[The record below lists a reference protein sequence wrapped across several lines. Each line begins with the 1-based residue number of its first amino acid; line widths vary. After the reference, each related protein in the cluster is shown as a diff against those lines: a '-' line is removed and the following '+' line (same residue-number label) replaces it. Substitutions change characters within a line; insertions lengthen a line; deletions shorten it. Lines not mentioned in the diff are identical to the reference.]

1 MTPPRHILHA
11 VKAEFGEPR
20 YRAVTARNFRQVPEL
35 AAFSE
40 SELFEME
47 VVASVF
53 PFRTNNYVIDELID
67 WDNIP
72 ADPVF
77 RLTFPQRGMLTDAH
91 FDEMA
96 RLMRADASKDEIK
109 GAADRIRGELN
120 PHPAGQVEKNV
131 PLFEGERLTGVQHK
145 YGETALF
152 FPSSGQSCHAY
163 CTFCFRWPQFVGMDG
178 MKFALADADRL
189 VRYLK
194 EHGEV
199 TDILITGGDP
209 MVMSAKKLAVYID
222 ALLAADLPNLA
233 SIRIGTKSLS
243 FWPYRFLTD
252 DDSED
257 ILKLFRNVVRSGRHL
272 ALMAHFS
279 HTAELR
285 TDAVKAAM
293 ARILE
298 TGANIRTQ
306 SPILAGINDSAEVW
320 GEMWREQVRLGAVP
334 YYMFMVR
341 DTGAQHHFGV
351 PLVKASEIFA
361 AAYKT
366 VSGIGRTVKGPVMSA
381 GPGKV
386 HMLGTAELCGEKVFA
401 LQLVQGREQDW
412 VLKPFFAAYNE
423 DALWLDDLKP
433 AFGEERFFF
442 E

>member
-209 MVMSAKKLAVYID
+209 MVMSAKKLGVYID

-257 ILKLFRNVVRSGRHL
+257 ILKLFRKVVRSGRHL

-279 HTAELR
+279 HTAELT

-306 SPILAGINDSAEVW
+306 SPVLAGINDSAEVW